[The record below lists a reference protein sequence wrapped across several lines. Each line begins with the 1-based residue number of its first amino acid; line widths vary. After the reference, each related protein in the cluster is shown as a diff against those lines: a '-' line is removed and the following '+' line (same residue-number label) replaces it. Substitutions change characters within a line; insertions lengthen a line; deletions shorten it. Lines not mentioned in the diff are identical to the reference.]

1 MSTLTRWDPFRE
13 MMALRNTMER
23 LMEDVERPLWR
34 AETSEFLRLAVDV
47 SETDD
52 SFIVKASLPGI
63 NPEDLD
69 ISMTDNVLTIKGE
82 IKMEEEK
89 EGEKYHIRERRYG
102 RFMRSLTFPVPV
114 DADKIEATYENGVLT
129 LVLPKAEEAKPKKIE
144 IKTNGHK
151 VIEGKVS

>member
-89 EGEKYHIRERRYG
+89 EGEKYHIRERRFG

>member
-1 MSTLTRWDPFRE
+1 
-13 MMALRNTMER
+13 MALRNTMER

-34 AETSEFLRLAVDV
+34 AESSEFLRLAVDV

-89 EGEKYHIRERRYG
+89 EGEKYHIRERRFG

>member
-34 AETSEFLRLAVDV
+34 AESSEFLRLAVDV

>member
-34 AETSEFLRLAVDV
+34 AETPEFLRLAVDV